1 MKFKR
6 KTIND
11 PEEFLKDIK
20 DGESYVASFL
30 KECEDG
36 IYSNEIKGINQ
47 NNLYV
52 GGAGI
57 LHMYVQ
63 LDQVFHKEE
72 YKKIIFGRRIC
83 SRDG

>member
-72 YKKIIFGRRIC
+72 YKKSF
-83 SRDG
+83 SA